1 MQIQKTLAPEGVVH
15 LLFLGAL
22 AALAPVAT
30 DMALPAIGT
39 IANGL
44 ATTPSRAGL
53 TLGLFMFGFAAGPI
67 VYGPLADRRG
77 RRPALLAGL
86 ALFVLASLACA
97 ATPSIW
103 LLLVARV
110 IQGAGAGAG
119 MTLAFAMVRDLFEG
133 QAAQS
138 RMAVITIVANVAPI
152 LSPALGTLLLA
163 AIGWRGIYLVILA
176 YGCVLALIAWRG
188 IAETLP
194 SLRRSLPAD
203 GGIAG
208 SSRVRKPV
216 RLGGDAERGAGP
228 LANYLSLARHAHAR
242 AHILVNG
249 LGFAW
254 MFAYVS
260 ASPLLLLERLK
271 VSGAVYA
278 AMFACTG
285 LGIVVGAAL
294 GERLSRRGI
303 RGSTLILA
311 GIVLAIVASLGLLA
325 VGLSHH
331 ESVMHVMPMLV
342 MATFA
347 FGLVAPNAAHGAL
360 APLPEIAGQA
370 SGVMTSVQMICGAI
384 ASVVVVMLF
393 PHLRLEALSLTMGAA
408 SVLALLV
415 YLPICVRGPTVA
427 HLSP

>member
-1 MQIQKTLAPEGVVH
+1 MQNKKTLAPDGVLH

-30 DMALPAIGT
+30 DMALPAIGD
-39 IANGL
+39 IARGL

-77 RRPALLAGL
+77 RRPALLTGL
-86 ALFVLASLACA
+86 LLFFLASLACA

-103 LLLVARV
+103 LLLLARV
-110 IQGAGAGAG
+110 VQGAGAGAG

-163 AIGWRGIYLVILA
+163 GIGWRGIYLVILG
-176 YGCVLALIAWRG
+176 YGCLLTLIAWRG
-188 IAETLP
+188 IGETLP
-194 SLRRSLPAD
+194 SLRAAGVSTTATMDRVSAASQHD
-203 GGIAG
+203 GDSA
-208 SSRVRKPV
+208 
-216 RLGGDAERGAGP
+216 RGKG
-228 LANYLSLARHAHAR
+228 LWANYLTLARHADAR
-242 AHILVNG
+242 AHMLVNG

-260 ASPLLLLERLK
+260 ASPLVLLGRLQ
-271 VSGAVYA
+271 VSGAVYS

-285 LGIVVGAAL
+285 LGIVVGATL
-294 GERLSRRGI
+294 GERLSRRGV
-303 RGSTLILA
+303 RGSTLILT
-311 GIVLAIVASLGLLA
+311 GIVLALVASGGLLA
-325 VGLSHH
+325 IGLSHH
-331 ESVMHVMPMLV
+331 ESLLDVMPMLV
-342 MATFA
+342 LATFA

-360 APLPEIAGQA
+360 SPLPHIAGQA
-370 SGVMTSVQMICGAI
+370 SGVMTSVQMICGAVS
-384 ASVVVVMLF
+384 SVVVVTLF
-393 PHLRLEALSLTMGAA
+393 PALQLQALSLTMGLAA
-408 SVLALLV
+408 LIALAV
-415 YLPICVRGPTVA
+415 YLPGRIRGEAAATA
-427 HLSP
+427 QS

>member
-1 MQIQKTLAPEGVVH
+1 MQNRKTLAPEGVVH

-30 DMALPAIGT
+30 DMALPAIST
-39 IANGL
+39 IASGL
-44 ATTPSRAGL
+44 STTPSRAGL

-86 ALFVLASLACA
+86 TLFVLASIACA

-110 IQGAGAGAG
+110 VQGAGAGAG

-163 AIGWRGIYLVILA
+163 VIGWRGIYLVILA
-176 YGCVLALIAWRG
+176 YGCLLALIAWRG
-188 IAETLP
+188 IGETLP
-194 SLRRSLPAD
+194 SLRRS
-203 GGIAG
+203 GRSAG
-208 SSRVRKPV
+208 SETDAAMATPV
-216 RLGGDAERGAGP
+216 GRGADSPRGAGL
-228 LANYLSLARHAHAR
+228 LANYAALARHAEAR
-242 AHILVNG
+242 AHMLVNA

-260 ASPLLLLERLK
+260 ASPLVLLERLK
-271 VSGAVYA
+271 VSGTVYA

-285 LGIVVGAAL
+285 LGIVVGATL
-294 GERLSRRGI
+294 GERLSRRGM

-311 GIVLAIVASLGLLA
+311 GIVLAIVASFGLLA
-325 VGLSHH
+325 IGLSHS
-331 ESVMHVMPMLV
+331 ETLMHVMPMLV

-360 APLPEIAGQA
+360 APLPQIAGQA
-370 SGVMTSVQMICGAI
+370 SGVMTSVQMIGGAI

-393 PHLRLEALSLTMGAA
+393 PHLQLAALSSTMGVA
-408 SVLALLV
+408 SLLALLV
-415 YLPICVRGPTVA
+415 YLPICVRGTKVSHA
-427 HLSP
+427 